1 MTSPPSIFRG
11 FRGNVVGASMEEIL
25 ALCADGP
32 NLGTLSRVSGPSGVP
47 IDVGA
52 LVEMEMHPSRL
63 PSASRSQ
70 PSSRRSSGSH
80 TSRTSVHVQVPDGVY
95 PGEKFFVVVDD
106 MEYEVVAPEGSA
118 PGEMVAMDFCRDPV
132 EGSKVL
138 RPSKDSDKS
147 ERKIDSVAT
156 DVGKAPGEGQKV
168 FTVAKQSPTSER
180 KDTNT
185 SEVDS
190 AATDGDLVYVQVA
203 EICIPGETFFTEIN
217 GVEYEILV
225 PSTCQSGDLI
235 YLKVPAKRT
244 TGKLVVPEKSPA
256 ALPYDA
262 PSFSTD
268 PLSDTGP
275 GLADVRVPSGVH
287 AGQTFVVIIDGEEFE
302 VPVPV
307 SRRAICMESHG
318 VAIGCPWLLPSF
330 MGFPKASAW
339 HWAHLPS
346 KEGYGAGDLMSLQ
359 LPSKGISPPVT
370 ARCLASGW
378 SHEKSHEN
386 IES

>member
-1 MTSPPSIFRG
+1 MT
-11 FRGNVVGASMEEIL
+11 EETL
-25 ALCADGP
+25 ARADGP
-32 NLGTLSRVSGPSGVP
+32 KADGLGLGGLSGPSGVP

-52 LVEMEMHPSRL
+52 LVEMEMHPSRA
-63 PSASRSQ
+63 PSASRPSR

-80 TSRTSVHVQVPDGVY
+80 SSRTSVHVQVPEGVY
-95 PGEKFFVVVDD
+95 PGDKFFVVVDD

-138 RPSKDSDKS
+138 RPSKDSGKS
-147 ERKIDSVAT
+147 ARKSDSVAADVGKAPGEAT
-156 DVGKAPGEGQKV
+156 DVGKAPEGQKV
-168 FTVAKQSPTSER
+168 FTVAKQSATER

-185 SEVDS
+185 SEADS
-190 AATDGDLVYVQVA
+190 GATDGSLVYVQVA

-244 TGKLVVPEKSPA
+244 TGKLVVPEKSAA

-262 PSFSTD
+262 PAFSTD
-268 PLSDTGP
+268 ASSDTGP
-275 GLADVRVPSGVH
+275 GMADVRVPTGVH

-307 SRRAICMESHG
+307 SRQFLAWNPIKFRR
-318 VAIGCPWLLPSF
+318 
-330 MGFPKASAW
+330 FP
-339 HWAHLPS
+339 
-346 KEGYGAGDLMSLQ
+346 
-359 LPSKGISPPVT
+359 
-370 ARCLASGW
+370 
-378 SHEKSHEN
+378 
-386 IES
+386 